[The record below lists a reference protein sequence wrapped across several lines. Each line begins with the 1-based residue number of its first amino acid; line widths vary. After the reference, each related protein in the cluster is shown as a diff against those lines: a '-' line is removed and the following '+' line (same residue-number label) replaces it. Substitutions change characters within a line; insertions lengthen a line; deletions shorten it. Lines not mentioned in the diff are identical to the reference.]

1 MRIITALFVLLLTF
15 PAHAQTFGAETFT
28 LQNGM
33 QVVVIPNH
41 RAPVV
46 THMVWYKVGA
56 SEELPGKSG
65 MAHYLEHLLF
75 KGTAKMAPGEFSRI
89 VKTLG
94 GNDNAF
100 TSKDYTAYFQSIST
114 EHLERMMEMEADR
127 MLNTNPPAEHFKS
140 EKDVVLE
147 ERRQRTDNDP
157 RQIFGEQVNSA
168 LYVNHPYGT
177 PVIGWM
183 NEIEKYEWVDVKEF
197 YERWYAPNNAIVV
210 ISGDVTA
217 DKIKPI
223 AEKTYGLLPTKNIP
237 ERKRPQVA
245 PANSKTL
252 ISLQD
257 PSIHQPVWQ
266 KIYIA
271 PSESRNRHHSLAL
284 QVLAEIMD
292 GGPTTRLYKNL
303 VVDQK
308 KVTSVQ
314 FSYSSMGFDY
324 GSISLSAAPAS
335 DVPLEEIGALIDA
348 EVKAVLDNGVSA
360 KEMNDAIQ
368 RLQDAAIYARDSLT
382 GPAMIFGAALTTG
395 STVENIENWTTD
407 IAKITPIQVQ
417 EAAQFYLNEEKPWLR
432 PAVTGHLVPA
442 IIAPAPAVQEK
453 QEADKVLDS
462 STAPAPQETT
472 EEAIDAR

>member
-1 MRIITALFVLLLTF
+1 MRIILALFVLLLTF
-15 PAHAQTFGAETFT
+15 PAHAQTFGAQTFT

-56 SEELPGKSG
+56 AEELPGKSG

-75 KGTAKMAPGEFSRI
+75 KGTAKMTPGEFSRV

-100 TSKDYTAYFQSIST
+100 TSKDYTAYYQTISA
-114 EHLERMMEMEADR
+114 EHLERMMSMEADR
-127 MLNTNPPAEHFKS
+127 MLNTNPPEEHFKS

-147 ERRQRTDNDP
+147 ERRQRTDNNP
-157 RQIFGEQVNSA
+157 RQIFGEQMNSA

-197 YERWYAPNNAIVV
+197 YDRWYAPNNAILV

-217 DKIKPI
+217 EKVKPL
-223 AEKTYGLLPTKNIP
+223 AEKTYGILPRKDVP

-245 PANSKTL
+245 PANSQTL

-257 PSIHQPVWQ
+257 ASIHQPVWQ
-266 KIYIA
+266 KLYIA
-271 PSESRNRHHSLAL
+271 PSESRNRDHSLAL
-284 QVLAEIMD
+284 QVLSEIMD
-292 GGPTTRLYKNL
+292 GGPTTRLYKKL

-308 KVTSVQ
+308 KATGVQ
-314 FSYSSMGFDY
+314 FSYSAMGFDY
-324 GSISLSAAPAS
+324 GGISLSATPAN
-335 DVPLEEIGALIDA
+335 DVDLEEIGKLVSA
-348 EVKAVLDNGVSA
+348 EIKDVLKNGVTEQET
-360 KEMNDAIQ
+360 KDAIQ

-382 GPAMIFGAALTTG
+382 GPAMIFGTALTTG
-395 STVENIENWTTD
+395 STVENIENWPAD
-407 IAKITPIQVQ
+407 IAKVTHEQVK
-417 EAAQFYLNEEKPWLR
+417 ETAQIYLNDEKPWIR
-432 PAVTGHLVPA
+432 PAVTGHLIPMA
-442 IIAPAPAVQEK
+442 EKLAPTVQEK
-453 QEADKVLDS
+453 SEADAVLEEA
-462 STAPAPQETT
+462 TAPAPQETA
-472 EEAIDAR
+472 EESIDAR